1 MKQGKMQ
8 NIGIPE
14 LRCGKNIP
22 EIELLPGAVSEIL
35 ASVRDTGVLTKA
47 DCYGLMAAALD
58 ESLNEQDR
66 RSVNRLVRSVLKGRV
81 RVTDCLSVVAYSLEK
96 S

>member
-1 MKQGKMQ
+1 MPQLTG
-8 NIGIPE
+8 E
-14 LRCGKNIP
+14 KNVP
-22 EIELLPGAVSEIL
+22 DLALLPGAISEIL

-58 ESLNEQDR
+58 ESLNDCDR
-66 RSVNRLVRSVLKGRV
+66 RSVNRLVRSVLKGQV
-81 RVTDCLSVVAYSLEK
+81 RVSDCLSVVAYSLEY